1 MSRPLPQP
9 ARGIKKAGP
18 APPPK
23 IVKRLPQKLTLD

>member
-9 ARGIKKAGP
+9 PSVIKKTGP

-23 IVKRLPQKLTLD
+23 TVKRLPQKLALH